1 MPTFLHSKGVHLA
14 IDGYDHTLVADDSGD
29 QTTAD
34 VADVTVYGSNGD
46 KNFLAGQLNRKAM
59 VSGVIDC
66 STGVLSVTRNTL
78 EATLGSSTPRKISY
92 CPAGVAVGAHA
103 RLFSGHCEKYD
114 MKSPVKDALRF
125 DASFVEF
132 SSDGIPQE
140 AQKDGSGVVV
150 LSLTTASAATTQSG
164 TGQDGGAASAAG
176 YSAHLHQM
184 GTIAANTIVCK
195 LQHSSNNA
203 TWSDLVAWTNLTTG
217 VVRAQRASSTSASV
231 KRYVRGT
238 VSGHV
243 SASKPPI
250 LMTFA
255 RR

>member
-14 IDGYDHTLVADDSGD
+14 IDGYDFTLVADDSGD
-29 QTTAD
+29 ATSVDAAETT
-34 VADVTVYGSNGD
+34 TYGANGD
-46 KNFLAGQLNRKAM
+46 KTFLAGQPNRKATAA
-59 VSGVIDC
+59 GVVDC

-103 RLFSGHCEKYD
+103 RLFSGHTEKYD
-114 MKSPVKDALRF
+114 IKTPIKEAIRF
-125 DASFVEF
+125 DAAFVEF

-140 AQKDGSGVVV
+140 AQKDGAGVVV

-164 TGQDGGAASAAG
+164 AGQDGGAASAGG

-184 GTIAANTIVCK
+184 GTLASATIVAR

-203 TWSDLVAWTNLTTG
+203 TWSDLVVWTNLTTG

-238 VSGHV
+238 I
-243 SASKPPI
+243 SAHASPSKPPL